1 MDNSNSETKFGSLGG
16 TPGFAL
22 SNMPPAATDFIQ
34 AIERPSQLDLMAG
47 KADPFKDDPV
57 AYNAIMAGRTAL
69 TNGAAKIRA
78 LSSDLTRS
86 EPQRHEAGGVVS
98 AKTVEA
104 LEETQHVLN
113 ARANAYQAVGDEAL
127 REAFP
132 VKAEDKWVYDR
143 WLSFLERE
151 VVNEDGGLANIRK
164 ATMANA
170 SLATVITKMPAELMP
185 LKGEFLTKLKA
196 DVIAT
201 HHPNIGEAFARAGQ
215 MRELAGK
222 YMSLAARVKLN
233 FHSPLHASKMKTR
246 VEV

>member
-1 MDNSNSETKFGSLGG
+1 MVF
-16 TPGFAL
+16 
-22 SNMPPAATDFIQ
+22 
-34 AIERPSQLDLMAG
+34 
-47 KADPFKDDPV
+47 
-57 AYNAIMAGRTAL
+57 NAINAGRTAL

-98 AKTVEA
+98 AKTVDA
-104 LEETQHVLN
+104 LEETQRILN
-113 ARANAYQAVGDEAL
+113 ARANAYQAAGDEAL
-127 REAFP
+127 RDAFP
-132 VKAEDKWVYDR
+132 VKAEDTWLHDR

-151 VVNEDGGLANIRK
+151 VANQDGGLGNIRK
-164 ATMANA
+164 ATMANP
-170 SLATVITKMPAELMP
+170 SLATVIAKMPAELLP
-185 LKGEFLTKLKA
+185 VKGDFLARLREE
-196 DVIAT
+196 VIDKF
-201 HHPNIGEAFARAGQ
+201 HPNIGEAFERAGQ